1 MDRYSVAIV
10 YHALPSVLELL
21 PETIRLEYVDD
32 AQEQQQTLATRV
44 PGRDAA
50 GRDIFLLIYGLAFRL
65 YALHGCRV
73 RDQTLSVYRLCP
85 FNLDPEILPGFGS
98 RSIESSSLGL
108 PFVILTIALT
118 GFRQFPGF
126 VLLALGVI

>member
-73 RDQTLSVYRLCP
+73 RDQTLSVYR
-85 FNLDPEILPGFGS
+85 S